1 MTRMPFP
8 EEVSVADAMAFEAW
22 PEEQKRVARAGIALG
37 AYIAE
42 RESEARKEGF
52 DAGKAAGLAETNPH
66 GALMLNVVGKPTMHE
81 LLDRLQLFRQH
92 LATYDTRYNTLGEI
106 LADFAKA
113 LEESR

>member
-8 EEVSVADAMAFEAW
+8 EEVSVADAMAFESW
-22 PEEQKRVARAGIALG
+22 SEEQKRIARAGIALG

-52 DAGKAAGLAETNPH
+52 DAGRASTG
-66 GALMLNVVGKPTMHE
+66 LMLNVVGKPVMHE

-92 LATYDTRYNTLGEI
+92 LATYDTRYGTLGEI
-106 LADFAKA
+106 LADFTKA
-113 LEESR
+113 LEETR

>member
-1 MTRMPFP
+1 
-8 EEVSVADAMAFEAW
+8 
-22 PEEQKRVARAGIALG
+22 
-37 AYIAE
+37 
-42 RESEARKEGF
+42 
-52 DAGKAAGLAETNPH
+52 
-66 GALMLNVVGKPTMHE
+66 MLNVVGKPSMHE